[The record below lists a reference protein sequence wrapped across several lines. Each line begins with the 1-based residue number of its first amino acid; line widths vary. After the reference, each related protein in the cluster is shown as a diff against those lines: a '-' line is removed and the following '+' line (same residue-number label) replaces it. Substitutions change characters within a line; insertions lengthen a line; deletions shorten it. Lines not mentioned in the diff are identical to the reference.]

1 MTLKER
7 ARLISRNLSHVRE
20 KIKTAAESSGRDSDD
35 IDLMVV
41 TKTWPAGII
50 EIVVDNG
57 IRLLGENRIQEAL
70 PKIEN
75 LAKNYSD
82 LHWHMIGHLQSNKA
96 KHALDAF
103 DCIQSVD
110 SLKIANRISS
120 LAVQRETR
128 KDIMLEVNISGE
140 SSKFGFKPEEVM
152 SNIETLLGLPGINL
166 TGLMTIGPLTGDREK
181 IRKAFREM
189 KKLYNRLSIS
199 YPNSM
204 KNLSMGMSDD
214 YDIAIE
220 EGATMV
226 RIGRAILGPREI

>member
-1 MTLKER
+1 MMLKER

>member
-1 MTLKER
+1 
-7 ARLISRNLSHVRE
+7 
-20 KIKTAAESSGRDSDD
+20 
-35 IDLMVV
+35 MVV

-226 RIGRAILGPREI
+226 RIGRAIFGPREI

>member
-181 IRKAFREM
+181 TRKAFREM

>member
-96 KHALDAF
+96 KYALDAF

-226 RIGRAILGPREI
+226 RIGRAIFGPREI

>member
-1 MTLKER
+1 MMLKER

-140 SSKFGFKPEEVM
+140 SSKFGFKPEEVI

>member
-1 MTLKER
+1 MMLKER

-57 IRLLGENRIQEAL
+57 IRLLGENRIQEAI